1 MAKGSHS
8 STRTVLLIVAA
19 IAAVLYFFTSPDSS
33 NKQRSI
39 TPPVP
44 AKQEKFT
51 LEKTGAGTVADFSAA
66 AQKVHTAVDEALTAQ
81 KVTLKSWQ
89 EQKRE
94 VPRQAVE
101 GVIRWHTRH
110 IALALPNGM
119 TAERFRQVLVQS
131 LAGSAELL
139 ATTADYYEGQSVT
152 RWDIGFRDK
161 LEGDTVTLI
170 TDKLYI
176 AADKKSAE
184 TKDRPP
190 TKERGRLAIIIDDF
204 GYTAE
209 PIAAFT
215 SIDRPLTFAV
225 LPYQPHTQEAA
236 ARGLAA
242 RHQIILHLPLEPL
255 SSAET
260 SEKITITAA
269 MSDQDIQQTVVKAL
283 NNVPGASGVNN
294 HQGSKATAD
303 RRVMRDVLSVVK
315 GQQLFFVDSRTSAKS
330 VALETA
336 RELNIRSG
344 ENDVF
349 LDNSSDIEAIKQQLR
364 LAGRIAVKEGA
375 SIVIGHARPATA
387 IALRAMIPE
396 LEAEG
401 VRLVFASQLVK

>member
-1 MAKGSHS
+1 MAKGSRS
-8 STRTVLLIVAA
+8 SIRTVLLIVAV
-19 IAAVLYFFTSPDSS
+19 IAAVLYLFGSQDGS
-33 NKQRSI
+33 NKQRSA

-44 AKQEKFT
+44 ANQQKFI
-51 LEKTGAGTVADFSAA
+51 LEKSGAGTVADFSAA
-66 AQKVHTAVDEALTAQ
+66 ARKVHTAVDEALAVQ
-81 KVTLKSWQ
+81 KIKTQSSQ

-94 VPRQAVE
+94 VPRKAVE

-110 IALALPNGM
+110 AIITLPDGM
-119 TAERFRQVLVQS
+119 TAERFRQGLVQS

-176 AADKKSAE
+176 APDKKSVAA
-184 TKDRPP
+184 KDRPP
-190 TKERGRLAIIIDDF
+190 AKERGRLAVIIDDF
-204 GYTAE
+204 GYTAD

-215 SIDRPLTFAV
+215 SIDKPLTFAV

-242 RHQIILHLPLEPL
+242 RHQVILHLPLEPL
-255 SSAET
+255 SSTEI
-260 SEKITITAA
+260 SEKTTITTD
-269 MSDQDIQQTVVKAL
+269 MSDQDIQQTVIKAL
-283 NNVPGASGVNN
+283 NNVSGASGVNN

-303 RRVMRDVLSVVK
+303 RRVMRNVLSVVK
-315 GQQLFFVDSRTSAKS
+315 GQQLFFVDSRTTAKS

-336 RELNIRSG
+336 REMNVRSG
-344 ENDVF
+344 ENEVF
-349 LDNSSDIEAIKQQLR
+349 LDNSSDVETIKQQLR
-364 LAGRIAVKEGA
+364 LAGRIAVKAGA
-375 SIVIGHARPATA
+375 AIVIGHARPNTA
-387 IALRAMIPE
+387 IALRMMIPE